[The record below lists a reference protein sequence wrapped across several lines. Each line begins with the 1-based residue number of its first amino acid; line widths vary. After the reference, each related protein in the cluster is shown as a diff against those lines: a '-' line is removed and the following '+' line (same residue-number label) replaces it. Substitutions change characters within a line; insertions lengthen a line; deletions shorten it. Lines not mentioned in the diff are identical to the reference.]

1 MPVGAT
7 YTESQTQ
14 QLPNTC
20 SVNANALRE
29 HKVFLVDTTYYSTG
43 FYLGI
48 DKEEGA

>member
-1 MPVGAT
+1 VCFFSKTIISGAV
-7 YTESQTQ
+7 
-14 QLPNTC
+14 NC